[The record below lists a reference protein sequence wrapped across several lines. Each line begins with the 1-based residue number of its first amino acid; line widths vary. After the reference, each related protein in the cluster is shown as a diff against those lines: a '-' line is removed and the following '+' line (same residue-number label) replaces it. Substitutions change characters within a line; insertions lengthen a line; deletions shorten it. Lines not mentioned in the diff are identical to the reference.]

1 MNKIFFLILTVFFIG
16 CNSSNNLYIDKNN
29 NVYKY
34 GEFNLIQTIQT
45 ATDKLI
51 AQAKLEN
58 SNTIAVLTTIT
69 DINNFQQTSQFGR
82 TVSEIVA
89 KSFIDKKIK
98 VIDLRATNAI
108 IIKPQNGSFYLNRN
122 VKNLIKEA
130 KANVIFFGT
139 YSVSSKYVYITFKLI
154 NPSNHIILSAI
165 NLQIPLNNDIRE
177 MLGLKPLAHYYPK
190 FD

>member
-1 MNKIFFLILTVFFIG
+1 MNKLFFLIVAFFFIG

-34 GEFNLIQTIQT
+34 REFNLIETIQK
-45 ATDKLI
+45 ATERLI
-51 AQAKLEN
+51 TQANLDSDN
-58 SNTIAVLTTIT
+58 IAVLTTLI

-89 KSFIDKKIK
+89 KSFLAKKIK

-122 VKNLIKEA
+122 IENLIKEA

-139 YSVSSKYVYITFKLI
+139 YSVGNKYVYVTFKLI

-165 NLQIPLNNDIRE
+165 NLQIPLNNDVRK
-177 MLGLKPLAHYYPK
+177 MLGLKPLAHFYPTYY
-190 FD
+190 